1 MADNLS
7 GFLVVDKPRDWT
19 SSDVVRK
26 LKGAFRLGKRRVK
39 IGHGG
44 TLDPMATGVLP
55 ICIGAATRFSRYLL
69 DGDKTYRATV
79 TFGVATDTYDAD
91 GEVVST
97 ADAGGVSIAE
107 LEQAILGYIGEIEQV
122 PPIYSA
128 IKVGGRR
135 MYSVA
140 RAGGTAE
147 LPSRRVKVDAIDI
160 LKWEVPELEV
170 EITCGKGF
178 YVRSF
183 AHDLGADLG
192 CGAHLTA
199 LRRTRAGVFAGRDAL
214 TLETLIGMAAD
225 DAWSAELHAIDSVL
239 GHLPRVDLCAKDSAA
254 FRHGRQVDSP
264 VCEFAGDVRVYGF
277 GGRLLGVGRRLGSAG
292 TVAPSVVIASA

>member
-79 TFGVATDTYDAD
+79 KFGVATDTYDAD

-97 ADAGGVSIAE
+97 ADPGRVSVAE
-107 LEQAILGYIGEIEQV
+107 VEQAILGYVGEIDQV

-135 MYSVA
+135 MHSVA

-147 LPSRRVKVDAIDI
+147 LPSRSVKVDAIKI
-160 LKWEVPELEV
+160 LEWHIPDLKV

-199 LRRTRAGVFAGRDAL
+199 LRRTRAGVFAERDAL
-214 TLETLIGMAAD
+214 ALETLIGMAAD
-225 DAWSAELHAIDSVL
+225 DAWAAELHAIDSVL
-239 GHLPRVDLCAKDSAA
+239 GHLPRVDLCANDSAA
-254 FRHGRQVDSP
+254 FCHGRQVRS
-264 VCEFAGDVRVYGF
+264 AGCQLAGVVRVYGP